1 MSEPQKKIVDFTY
14 CKQCKHTNL
23 KDTQDPC
30 NYCMTQ
36 NYNDNAEYPVCYDGP
51 RHEPVKRRRDV

>member
-14 CKQCKHTNL
+14 CKQCKYAKL

-36 NYNDNAEYPVCYDGP
+36 NYNENSEYPVNYDGP
-51 RHEPVKRRRDV
+51 RPGDK